1 MTSDFKFRARLLSGI
16 KRYFSDLDKL
26 LVTVVTILLVAG
38 LFTINSATKSTEIN
52 ERCMQIQIAAIILG
66 FIAMIVVSKID
77 YEKLSGFSVYIVIA
91 SFVLLLL
98 TAIFAPEI
106 NGNKNWILIGSVN
119 IQPSEFTKLCFAVTM
134 SAHIS
139 RTGEEMNKLRNI
151 LAVSVH
157 FLFYFIPVVLQ
168 GDIGTAIIYMGMFI
182 VIVFVAGIKYRY
194 MIAGLVGAIA
204 AVPIVWSLLKTYQKE
219 RILYGFYPERDPL
232 GRGYQPLASRMA
244 IGSGQLFGMGYEQ
257 GIQSQNNLLPANHT
271 DFIYAVVGEEWGFVG
286 CIVVMLLLVVVV
298 VLIVRNALRAKDRQ
312 GYLICMTIAA
322 MIIFQSVINIG
333 MCIGVS
339 PVIGITLPF
348 FSYGGSS
355 VLSMLMAIGLV
366 QSVCVKPEKPLKFKF
381 K

>member
-139 RTGEEMNKLRNI
+139 RTGEEMNKLYNR
-151 LAVSVH
+151 LR
-157 FLFYFIPVVLQ
+157 
-168 GDIGTAIIYMGMFI
+168 D
-182 VIVFVAGIKYRY
+182 
-194 MIAGLVGAIA
+194 LV
-204 AVPIVWSLLKTYQKE
+204 K
-219 RILYGFYPERDPL
+219 
-232 GRGYQPLASRMA
+232 
-244 IGSGQLFGMGYEQ
+244 
-257 GIQSQNNLLPANHT
+257 QSKKRR
-271 DFIYAVVGEEWGFVG
+271 E
-286 CIVVMLLLVVVV
+286 
-298 VLIVRNALRAKDRQ
+298 
-312 GYLICMTIAA
+312 
-322 MIIFQSVINIG
+322 
-333 MCIGVS
+333 
-339 PVIGITLPF
+339 
-348 FSYGGSS
+348 
-355 VLSMLMAIGLV
+355 
-366 QSVCVKPEKPLKFKF
+366 
-381 K
+381 

>member
-286 CIVVMLLLVVVV
+286 CIAVMLLLVVVV

-366 QSVCVKPEKPLKFKF
+366 QSVCVKP
-381 K
+381 